1 MGNVFD
7 ILSGNET
14 FDYHPLPNKKY
25 SVILCDPNWQ
35 FKTFSKKG
43 QGRSAERHY
52 PTNSVDEISKLQVE
66 SIADKNC
73 ALCMWV
79 TDPVLPMAINLAH
92 FWGFN
97 YKTVLFTWVKIN
109 KNKDTYF
116 KGMGYYS
123 RSNPEMCILFTKGKP
138 LERAS
143 KNVEQLI
150 VSRIREH
157 SRKPDEAKD
166 RIHQLWGDV
175 PKIELFAREQYD
187 PEHWDYWGNEIN
199 KFENEE
205 IEIEVDLDES
215 N

>member
-1 MGNVFD
+1 M
-7 ILSGNET
+7 
-14 FDYHPLPNKKY
+14 
-25 SVILCDPNWQ
+25 
-35 FKTFSKKG
+35 
-43 QGRSAERHY
+43 
-52 PTNSVDEISKLQVE
+52 
-66 SIADKNC
+66 
-73 ALCMWV
+73 
-79 TDPVLPMAINLAH
+79 
-92 FWGFN
+92 
-97 YKTVLFTWVKIN
+97 
-109 KNKDTYF
+109 
-116 KGMGYYS
+116 
-123 RSNPEMCILFTKGKP
+123 FTKGKP